1 MWVGGRGIRVA
12 DSSLRLSKKIRR
24 QLCSPFPIPLLS
36 YQLFLTECAHRR
48 GEGGESGRQQQHRWE
63 REGRDFLGM
72 PAQVRNAQ
80 SVRKLG
86 GRERG
91 EEGRGRRG
99 TESLPRWE
107 GREGRWRVKGH
118 SMQADKMEAWGG
130 KKGYPESKV
139 FFCSC
144 AIFLHK
150 VNAETIGAWVC
161 CTPISCFPQ
170 ECYEKLY
177 SKARNATSHF

>member
-1 MWVGGRGIRVA
+1 MSVPTGEQREEKAGGSSSTGGRGR
-12 DSSLRLSKKIRR
+12 
-24 QLCSPFPIPLLS
+24 
-36 YQLFLTECAHRR
+36 
-48 GEGGESGRQQQHRWE
+48 
-63 REGRDFLGM
+63 GRDFLGM

-130 KKGYPESKV
+130 KRRISRIESIFLFLCHIPTKKTPKLLGRGFAAHQSVV
-139 FFCSC
+139 FLRSAEKNFIRRLETQRQIFEQKH
-144 AIFLHK
+144 AIFS
-150 VNAETIGAWVC
+150 AA
-161 CTPISCFPQ
+161 
-170 ECYEKLY
+170 
-177 SKARNATSHF
+177 

>member
-1 MWVGGRGIRVA
+1 
-12 DSSLRLSKKIRR
+12 
-24 QLCSPFPIPLLS
+24 
-36 YQLFLTECAHRR
+36 
-48 GEGGESGRQQQHRWE
+48 
-63 REGRDFLGM
+63 M

-130 KKGYPESKV
+130 KRRISRIES
-139 FFCSC
+139 
-144 AIFLHK
+144 IFLFLCHILTK
-150 VNAETIGAWVC
+150 
-161 CTPISCFPQ
+161 
-170 ECYEKLY
+170 
-177 SKARNATSHF
+177 